1 MSAAL
6 PLVVL
11 CGLGLTAFALA
22 YRRLWAPLVVGAGL
36 LLSFGASSAW
46 VVPAH
51 LGRR

>member
-22 YRRLWAPLVVGAGL
+22 YRRLWAPLVVGDGL
-36 LLSFGASSAW
+36 LLSGGAL
-46 VVPAH
+46 PARLLPVH
-51 LGRR
+51 VGGR